1 MKTVS
6 ALHPPSRLFLP
17 LGVDSG
23 LLPFLLTICVCYQ
36 TVDEAQGMIIHDQNP
51 SKSRASLPSLFPM
64 KLPSRTHLPSRL
76 SLPLE
81 VESGLPTSL
90 LAICVSSMDVEE
102 AQGMAK
108 NNQNS
113 PEGRSQLSS

>member
-6 ALHPPSRLFLP
+6 ALHPPSRMFLS
-17 LGVDSG
+17 LGVESG
-23 LLPFLLTICVCYQ
+23 LLSFLLTICVCSQ
-36 TVDEAQGMIIHDQNP
+36 TVEEVQGMIIHDQNP
-51 SKSRASLPSLFPM
+51 SKSRASLRLLFSM
-64 KLPSRTHLPSRL
+64 KLPSHTHLPSRL

-81 VESGLPTSL
+81 LESGLPTSL

-102 AQGMAK
+102 SQGVAK

-113 PEGRSQLSS
+113 PEGRSQLPS